1 MALWTQNRR
10 IPPHGVDD
18 IAMLRARMAAPF
30 DRFGETPPDV
40 TATPG
45 QLGPIAGEW
54 IRPAQAVPGRVIL
67 YFHGGGFVT
76 GSPQTHRPLIA
87 RLAEAGV
94 RAAAGSGSGTLDL
107 AGMPPAI
114 AAIVRTAYAD
124 ATGRIFLIAA
134 GVALLTLV
142 MVALMPASEL
152 RTTIR
157 KVEVEPAELEGV
169 AA

>member
-1 MALWTQNRR
+1 VAFFRSLGGT
-10 IPPHGVDD
+10 IGVAVLGAVLASRVADK
-18 IAMLRARMAAPF
+18 IA
-30 DRFGETPPDV
+30 
-40 TATPG
+40 
-45 QLGPIAGEW
+45 AG
-54 IRPAQAVPGRVIL
+54 
-67 YFHGGGFVT
+67 
-76 GSPQTHRPLIA
+76 
-87 RLAEAGV
+87 LAEAGV
-94 RAAAGSGSGTLDL
+94 RASAGSGSGTLDL

-142 MVALMPASEL
+142 TVALMPATEL

-157 KVEVEPAELEGV
+157 KVEEESAELEDV